1 MPQNHMAS
9 RCGTVP
15 VKKRVRTTQVQAPT
29 EELPDSSEFDEDEE
43 VPPVRQQNGCQLSPT
58 ASSVRSSSRLSARRL
73 QQLDEMNGDNPSS
86 SLSTPAQMQPNLRN
100 IPETDENDPPVTKKA
115 KKQAKPKSKQ
125 LSVEEVDTFRS
136 ALPYLQNLGPMMENI
151 TLFLADKGNALEKD
165 RPTQP
170 PRPSSRVSSRLSSR
184 APSVAS

>member
-15 VKKRVRTTQVQAPT
+15 VKKRVRSTQVQAPT

-73 QQLDEMNGDNPSS
+73 QQLDEMNGDNSS
-86 SLSTPAQMQPNLRN
+86 SFLSTLAQMQPNLRN
-100 IPETDENDPPVTKKA
+100 IFETDENDPPLRRR
-115 KKQAKPKSKQ
+115 PKSR
-125 LSVEEVDTFRS
+125 LN
-136 ALPYLQNLGPMMENI
+136 PNQNNCPLRKSI
-151 TLFLADKGNALEKD
+151 LFAQPCLISKTSD
-165 RPTQP
+165 R
-170 PRPSSRVSSRLSSR
+170 
-184 APSVAS
+184 